1 MGRFVIAA
9 ADRAAGGPRLRATR
23 LREELF
29 AALAMQA
36 VQKDLM
42 SMMVTELKDELEARG
57 EAKTG
62 NEA

>member
-9 ADRAAGGPRLRATR
+9 ADRAAGGPRLVATR

-42 SMMVTELKDELEARG
+42 NMMVTELKDELEARG